1 MKFIYSILFVLV
13 LAACNNFSDLD
24 ADSEKTKARNEQV
37 FKTISKEW
45 NFVFPKARPE
55 IENTLKNWENWNQF
69 QKELEQKPKTSLL
82 AFQMKIKNVAQRADS
97 LHVTVPEKYN
107 NPQVRS
113 RLITLDT
120 QLNSLNTYMHLQVI
134 PEKKVTSL
142 IKTINEEIKSVYIQI
157 EEIHIK
163 EAIPTEIGEEEMI
176 RALDTTRMASS
187 SFFEENLE
195 KIDSTGQQ
203 NNNTERKKT
212 PFKRK

>member
-1 MKFIYSILFVLV
+1 MKFIYSILFILV

-107 NPQVRS
+107 NQQVRS

-142 IKTINEEIKSVYIQI
+142 IKTINEEIKSVYKQL
-157 EEIHIK
+157 EEIIIK
-163 EAIPTEIGEEEMI
+163 EAIPMEIGEADLI
-176 RALDTTRMASS
+176 KALDTSRMATEKV
-187 SFFEENLE
+187 FDDNL
-195 KIDSTGQQ
+195 KKMDSV
-203 NNNTERKKT
+203 NNK
-212 PFKRK
+212 PKRKPFLKK